1 MKEEDNDRQ
10 QADAATFDFGEMIL
24 ETLYREGL
32 VLIEDLLPQ
41 DLLDLCIKDVHAEFQ
56 LKNGG
61 KDGRLVSGKDLD
73 TRSDRVVTVNTN
85 LKNRSGLQALYDVL
99 ANEVLEELNQA
110 FQVKP
115 SMLTNSRSS
124 TLYFF
129 QTAAERR

>member
-1 MKEEDNDRQ
+1 
-10 QADAATFDFGEMIL
+10 MIL

-85 LKNRSGLQALYDVL
+85 LKNRSGLQALYDIL
-99 ANEVLEELNQA
+99 ANEVLLEHLNQA

-115 SMLTNSRSS
+115 SSLTN
-124 TLYFF
+124 
-129 QTAAERR
+129 